1 MFYVLFFKGGGDEM
15 QNRIKQIR
23 KSFSLTQTE
32 FSTIL
37 GLTKNFIS
45 LLETGE
51 RTPSDRTI
59 IDICGKFGVSETWL
73 RTGAGEPFL
82 PKTRE
87 EEIGEIVKAASNN
100 DPDEAIKF
108 FTALLEDM
116 SEAEIML
123 MYEVFRRHFP
133 K

>member
-1 MFYVLFFKGGGDEM
+1 M

-23 KSFSLTQTE
+23 KHLGITQAE
-32 FSTIL
+32 FASML

-45 LLETGE
+45 LLETGD

-73 RTGAGEPFL
+73 RTGEGEPFL
-82 PKTRE
+82 PKTRGQ
-87 EEIGEIVKAASNN
+87 EIGEIVKAAAQN
-100 DPDEAIKF
+100 DPEEATKF
-108 FTALLEDM
+108 FTALLEGM
-116 SEAEIML
+116 SDAEIML

-133 K
+133 KGK

>member
-1 MFYVLFFKGGGDEM
+1 MK
-15 QNRIKQIR
+15 NRIKQIR

-59 IDICGKFGVSETWL
+59 IDICVKFGVSETWL
-73 RTGAGEPFL
+73 RTGEGDPFL